1 MTVLVRLLMG
11 NQSVSYLSVL
21 LTVPVFISLSL
32 LCEDTARRQTS
43 ASLKELSLETKSAGT
58 LTLTFPTSTTAK
70 EKKKTNNSL
79 LFKSPSL

>member
-58 LTLTFPTSTTAK
+58 LILTFPTSTTAK
-70 EKKKTNNSL
+70 EKKKKKQQSVV
-79 LFKSPSL
+79 